1 MHMTDIYQQAING
14 TLASK
19 DSPTGSPLTLSNETC
34 VPLTVYLLSTGGA
47 HYSART
53 TPDQYTNDN
62 DVVVQVGSS
71 YTLQNPGSEWYWLF
85 ANVYTGAFA
94 AVCQTP
100 ASGSVTITSYDLL
113 DPNDIGRPPHPEGD
127 TLIPPDSPKIMVGC
141 GTLANGNVVA
151 REQYWQ
157 HLPDSYSIGPLE
169 AKTVSSTVTSGMQ
182 QTTSDL
188 VTVEASVTGSAS
200 GGWGP
205 VSASISASLSVAT
218 SSFQQFTTTAQTT
231 SYVSD
236 HYENTS
242 DRHSRMYLYW
252 QLTDSV
258 TVYDTDGTALSSV
271 VTGTQ
276 PVVIGGPYPKP
287 PPPSKHPTGSL
298 L

>member
-1 MHMTDIYQQAING
+1 MQMNHMYQQAVDG
-14 TLASK
+14 TLCST
-19 DSPTGSPLTLSNETC
+19 DSAPTGPLTFTNETC
-34 VPLTVYLLSTGGA
+34 VTLDLYLLSTGGE
-47 HYSART
+47 HFSARFP
-53 TPDQYTNDN
+53 PDQYTAEDT
-62 DVVVQVGSS
+62 VSVAVGQSYTVGS
-71 YTLQNPGSEWYWLF
+71 PGSEWYWLF
-85 ANVYTGAFA
+85 ANHDTGAFA

-100 ASGSVTITSYDLL
+100 ASGSVTVTSYDLL
-113 DPNDIGRPPHPEGD
+113 DANDIGRPPHPTGSL
-127 TLIPPDSPKIMVGC
+127 LIPPDSPRIMVGC
-141 GTLANGNVVA
+141 GTLGNGNIVV

-169 AKTVSSTVTSGMQ
+169 SKTVSSTVTCGMQ

-188 VTVEASVTGSAS
+188 IAVEASVSGSAS

-205 VSASISASLSVAT
+205 VSASVSASLSAAAT
-218 SSFQQFTTTAQTT
+218 SFQQFTTTSQTT

-236 HYENTS
+236 HYVNAS
-242 DRHSRMYLYW
+242 DKYSRMYLYW

-258 TVYDTDGTALSSV
+258 TVYGADGAVLSSI

-287 PPPSKHPTGSL
+287 PTGSL